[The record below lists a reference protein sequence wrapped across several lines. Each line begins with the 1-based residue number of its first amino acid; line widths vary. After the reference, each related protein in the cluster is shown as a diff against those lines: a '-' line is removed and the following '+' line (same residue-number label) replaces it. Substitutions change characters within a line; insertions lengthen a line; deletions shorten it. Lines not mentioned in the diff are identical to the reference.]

1 MADQSQQ
8 GFRDVMTVPGQ
19 QSGLGMKVDETQ
31 HPASEIVPAAV
42 SQSKAEEAP
51 ALTENR
57 VFAYGAIAA
66 TIGIVAGLAFA
77 ALAGHGAPR
86 SARAASASSNSN
98 ATALA
103 TAVKP
108 ETAAPADANIP
119 PVELPAA
126 QTAPDLQPRPSGHR
140 KARKKDLDVPA
151 RFAIEGDD
159 ELVGYDPSKGVL
171 QTSARKT
178 FLVNATT
185 VNGNS
190 HGWQDWPANI
200 HYKCD
205 LNASCTLTRSGAS
218 VLYAQ
223 LKK

>member
-1 MADQSQQ
+1 MADQSPQD
-8 GFRDVMTVPGQ
+8 FTAVMPDAGQ
-19 QSGLGMKVDETQ
+19 QNRPGTQ
-31 HPASEIVPAAV
+31 AAPQPVAAAGPAAV
-42 SQSKAEEAP
+42 SQSRAVEAP

-57 VFAYGAIAA
+57 TFVYGAIAA
-66 TIGIVAGLAFA
+66 TIGIVAGLMFA
-77 ALAGHGAPR
+77 ALAGQGAPR
-86 SARAASASSNSN
+86 NARAASASSNSN

-103 TAVKP
+103 TVVKP
-108 ETAAPADANIP
+108 ETAAPAIANTP

-126 QTAPDLQPRPSGHR
+126 LTAPDLQPKTLSHR
-140 KARKKDLDVPA
+140 KARKKVLDVPA

-185 VNGNS
+185 VGGS
-190 HGWQDWPANI
+190 SYGWQDWPANI

-205 LNASCTLTRSGAS
+205 LNSSCTLTRRGAS